1 MTIKRIFSDM
11 DGTLLNSEGRVSSEN
26 SKAIRDAQIP
36 LTLVSARAPME
47 MREAIEELQLT
58 GPQVAFNG
66 GLIYQ
71 LVEGKVKPLHT
82 DILPRKT
89 AQTILQAVRKH
100 FPHISISYYDMTNW
114 YCDTID
120 EGIRLEYSIT
130 RQTPT
135 LQNKDEF
142 LAVKDNT
149 FKIMMIALENDKL
162 LALEKYLQSLDL
174 GEVSILRS
182 GQYHLEITSKTAK
195 KSKGIAYIL
204 KKEGLDK
211 SQTAAFG
218 DGHNDIPMF
227 EMVGFPIVMDNA
239 FPDIKELAYKVTR
252 SNDEHGVGYGIRKY
266 LKKIH

>member
-58 GPQVAFNG
+58 GSQVAFNG

-71 LVEGKVKPLHT
+71 LVEGIKPLHT

-89 AQTILQAVRKH
+89 AQTILKAVRKH
-100 FPHISISYYDMTNW
+100 FPHISISYYDMTHW

-142 LAVKDNT
+142 LSVKDNT
-149 FKIMMIALENDKL
+149 FKIMMIALDNNDL
-162 LALEKYLQSLDL
+162 LSLEKYLQSLDL
-174 GEVSILRS
+174 GDVTILRS
-182 GQYHLEITSKTAK
+182 AQYHLEITSKTAK

-211 SQTAAFG
+211 IQTAAFG
-218 DGHNDIPMF
+218 DGHNDIPML
-227 EMVGFPIVMDNA
+227 EMVGYPIVMDNA

-252 SNDEHGVGYGIRKY
+252 SNDDHGVGYGIRKY
-266 LKKIH
+266 LKKLN

>member
-11 DGTLLNSEGRVSSEN
+11 DGTLLNSEGRVSSGN

-100 FPHISISYYDMTNW
+100 FPHISISYYDMTHW

-149 FKIMMIALENDKL
+149 FKIMMIALDNNDL
-162 LALEKYLQSLDL
+162 LFFGKIFTITGL
-174 GEVSILRS
+174 G
-182 GQYHLEITSKTAK
+182 
-195 KSKGIAYIL
+195 
-204 KKEGLDK
+204 
-211 SQTAAFG
+211 
-218 DGHNDIPMF
+218 
-227 EMVGFPIVMDNA
+227 
-239 FPDIKELAYKVTR
+239 
-252 SNDEHGVGYGIRKY
+252 
-266 LKKIH
+266 

>member
-89 AQTILQAVRKH
+89 AQTILKAVRKH
-100 FPHISISYYDMTNW
+100 FPHISISYYDMTHW

-120 EGIRLEYSIT
+120 EGIRYEYDLT
-130 RQTPT
+130 HQAPT
-135 LQNKDEF
+135 QVHDEDCF
-142 LAVKDNT
+142 LSACDNL
-149 FKIMMIALENDKL
+149 FKIMMISFEEEEMQDLQA
-162 LALEKYLQSLDL
+162 YLNSLGL
-174 GEVSILRS
+174 TSVTILRS
-182 GQYHLEITSKTAK
+182 GRFYLEITSKEVRKSSGIDYISRKENLKKKKLLFKGKSILLKK
-195 KSKGIAYIL
+195 KSRYIL
-204 KKEGLDK
+204 ISRRKQNKKGKNL
-211 SQTAAFG
+211 
-218 DGHNDIPMF
+218 
-227 EMVGFPIVMDNA
+227 NA
-239 FPDIKELAYKVTR
+239 L
-252 SNDEHGVGYGIRKY
+252 
-266 LKKIH
+266 